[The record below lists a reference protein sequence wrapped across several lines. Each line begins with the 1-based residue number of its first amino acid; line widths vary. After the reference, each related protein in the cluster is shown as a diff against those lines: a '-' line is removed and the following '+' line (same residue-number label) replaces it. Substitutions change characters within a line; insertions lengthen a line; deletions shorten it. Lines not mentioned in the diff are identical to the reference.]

1 MGGFVDKNSKEIHD
15 IFRHENIQ
23 IGLAPQMRYWPASAI
38 YGESHDW
45 TRGGEYKIYCLSSDL
60 LADMF
65 EQLPQLLLEG
75 VDWTATA
82 EATPNHVSDLPE
94 MHRLNQVFRRLG
106 NLMPSKNQLAQLNT
120 RHFIAVLHIIAMHLL
135 TNHSHKSVNFP
146 RTYMSPPKS

>member
-1 MGGFVDKNSKEIHD
+1 
-15 IFRHENIQ
+15 
-23 IGLAPQMRYWPASAI
+23 MRYWPASAI
-38 YGESHDW
+38 YGVKKCPEW
-45 TRGGEYKIYCLSSDL
+45 TRGEEYKLYCLSSDL

-65 EQLPQLLLEG
+65 EQLPQLLLEAA
-75 VDWTATA
+75 DWTATA
-82 EATPNHVSDLPE
+82 EAAPNHVSDLPE
-94 MHRLNQVFRRLG
+94 MHRLNQAFRRLG